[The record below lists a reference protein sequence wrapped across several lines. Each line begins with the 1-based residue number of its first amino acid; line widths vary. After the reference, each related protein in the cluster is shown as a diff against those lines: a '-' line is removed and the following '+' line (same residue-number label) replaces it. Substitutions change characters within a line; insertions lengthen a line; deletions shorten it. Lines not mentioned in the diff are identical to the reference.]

1 MIAHAGVQ
9 AALLAPSYVPSLS
22 AAVTATARLE
32 AGHAQLPPGAMRIGD
47 PGAAGQRPYAMVD
60 NIAVIQVAGMLVPKL
75 GYIGLPW
82 ATGYD
87 GLRLQFGNA
96 FAASDVRGIVIDD
109 DSGGG
114 FVDGLFDLVDW
125 IDEAKA
131 ATGKPVAAICSD
143 HAYSAAYAI
152 ATTADSIAVPRT
164 GGVGSIGA
172 VAVHFDWSG
181 ALKEFGLNV
190 TIIQSGA
197 HKADG
202 NPFAPLPDDV
212 RADMQARIDGTGRLF
227 AEQVARRRGIA
238 VETVIGTEARIFT
251 GVAGTAEAVRL
262 GLADAVLSPDEAFA
276 RFVSYVSNR
285 GLHA

>member
-9 AALLAPSYVPSLS
+9 AALLAPAYVPALS
-22 AAVTATARLE
+22 AAVTATARIE

-47 PGAAGQRPYAMVD
+47 PNTAGQRPYPMVD
-60 NIAVIQVAGMLVPKL
+60 NIAVVGVTGMLVPKL
-75 GYIGLPW
+75 GYIGLSW

-87 GLRLQFGNA
+87 GLRLQLANA
-96 FAASDVRGIVIDD
+96 FAASDVRGIAIDV

-125 IDEAKA
+125 IDQAKA
-131 ATGKPVAAICSD
+131 ASGKPVCAICSD

-152 ATTADSIAVPRT
+152 ASTADSIAVPRT

-172 VAVHFDWSG
+172 VAMHFDWSA
-181 ALKEFGLNV
+181 ALKDFGLNV

-197 HKADG
+197 HKTDG
-202 NPFAPLPDDV
+202 HPFAPLPDDV
-212 RADMQARIDGTGRLF
+212 RADMQARISGTGRLF
-227 AEQVARRRGIA
+227 AEQVARRRNLA
-238 VETVIGTEARIFT
+238 VETVIGTEARVFT

-276 RFVSYVSNR
+276 RFVAYTRNQN
-285 GLHA
+285 